1 MNTHTMQGQITSP
14 RFDSAEGLR
23 AVLKRLDIAEPGVW
37 KTDLEARELM
47 LFAEHKYRR
56 LASTWHRD
64 AADAAQAAFL
74 AMIAPATRNA
84 DDPWAVVTTAVARTL
99 KAETRAERHMISTE
113 RARHP
118 QQLLNDPP
126 IRAGEH
132 EEFVFDI
139 LHTAPGPVT
148 TIEPVGLPVLGEAV
162 RFLAVL
168 GWPDDLA
175 QAGVDY
181 VTDRLID
188 VGNRETA
195 FESLRRDASIPA
207 QLDISRTS
215 WTRLVRLL
223 LGGKVSPSLPLQHGI
238 LARVL
243 LGETA
248 ATLLS
253 DDTLVLAVAGTPR
266 LGRAA

>member
-1 MNTHTMQGQITSP
+1 MPALIDQDQDTSFASP
-14 RFDSAEGLR
+14 EGLR
-23 AVLKRLDIAEPGVW
+23 SVLIRLNAVGPSAWNADQ
-37 KTDLEARELM
+37 EARALM
-47 LFAEHKYRR
+47 LFATDKYRR
-56 LASTWHRD
+56 LAVKWRRD

-74 AMIAPATRNA
+74 AMVAPATRTAN
-84 DDPWAVVTTAVARTL
+84 DPWAVVTTAVARTL
-99 KAETRAERHMISTE
+99 KAENRADRHMISTE

-118 QQLLNDPP
+118 GELADEPP

-132 EEFVFDI
+132 EEFIFD
-139 LHTAPGPVT
+139 
-148 TIEPVGLPVLGEAV
+148 VLRTGSDIVARADPHLLSSIAEAT
-162 RFLAVL
+162 RFLIVL
-168 GWPDDLA
+168 GWPEGAA
-175 QAGVDY
+175 QASVYY

-188 VGNRETA
+188 AGNRDTA

-223 LGGKVSPSLPLQHGI
+223 LGGRASSAVPSQHGI

-248 ATLLS
+248 ETLLA
-253 DDTLVLAVAGTPR
+253 DDSLVLAVAGAP
-266 LGRAA
+266 GRRCAA

>member
-1 MNTHTMQGQITSP
+1 MNTHIPQEQFTSP
-14 RFDSAEGLR
+14 RFDSAERLR
-23 AVLKRLDIAEPGVW
+23 AVLKRLDAAGPGAW
-37 KTDLEARELM
+37 KADQEARELM

-74 AMIAPATRNA
+74 AMIAPTTRNA

-118 QQLLNDPP
+118 ATLVDDPP

-139 LHTAPGPVT
+139 LHTEPDPAPSDGH
-148 TIEPVGLPVLGEAV
+148 IDRSLIAEAV

-188 VGNRETA
+188 AGNRETA

-223 LGGKVSPSLPLQHGI
+223 LGGKVSPTVPSQHGI
-238 LARVL
+238 LARVA

-248 ATLLS
+248 VTLLA
-253 DDTLVLAVAGTPR
+253 DDSLVLAVVGSPR
-266 LGRAA
+266 LGWAA

>member
-1 MNTHTMQGQITSP
+1 VHARIAEGSAPTP
-14 RFDSAEGLR
+14 RFGSPEGLR
-23 AVLKRLDIAEPGVW
+23 AVLKRLDAAGPGAW
-37 KTDLEARELM
+37 KSDLEARELM

-99 KAETRAERHMISTE
+99 KAETRAERHLISTE

-118 QQLLNDPP
+118 EHLPNDPP

-132 EEFVFDI
+132 EEFIFDI
-139 LHTAPGPVT
+139 LHTGSYPVT
-148 TIEPVGLPVLGEAV
+148 IDEYVDLSPMAEAV

-168 GWPDDLA
+168 GWPEDLA
-175 QAGVDY
+175 HAGVDY
-181 VTDRLID
+181 VIDRLID
-188 VGNRETA
+188 AGNRDTA

-223 LGGKVSPSLPLQHGI
+223 LGGKVSPALPSQHGI
-238 LARVL
+238 VARVL

-248 ATLLS
+248 ATLLA
-253 DDTLVLAVAGTPR
+253 DDTLVLAVAGAP
-266 LGRAA
+266 GVGWAA